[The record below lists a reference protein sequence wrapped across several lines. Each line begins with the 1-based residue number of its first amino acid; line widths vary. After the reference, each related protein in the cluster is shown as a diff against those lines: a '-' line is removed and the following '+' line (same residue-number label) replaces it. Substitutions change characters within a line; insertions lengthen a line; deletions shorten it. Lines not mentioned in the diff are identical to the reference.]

1 MMMKKL
7 CCSVMLFG
15 VLSMVFAPQ
24 LCYGNGF
31 AIYEGSARGNA
42 LGGTLVGRADDPS
55 ALFYNP
61 AGITQ
66 LPGLQMMIGATAI
79 TPSVDVVTAQGTT
92 QTEDNW
98 YFPPHFYTSY
108 QVSDVVWVGLGV
120 FSPFGLGTEFDDNW
134 AGRYNNYNA
143 TLQTVSVN
151 PNLAVKLTDKLSLAA
166 GISAMWLDI
175 KLEKKIDSSRFLGN
189 PNYNNPNVS
198 AFDVDSSLQGDTVGI
213 GFNAAAHYKACDW
226 LALGASY
233 RSQVKQNISSADA
246 DFTKPS
252 LALPAP
258 LNQLYATWFNDTTA
272 SGTVTLPDM
281 LSLGAVFRPL
291 ERLSVEIDGIWTR
304 WSTYDELSFTFSN
317 PIVVIPKPLTVVDRS
332 ITSKD
337 WHDVWR
343 IQVGAEYKV
352 TDWFDFRLGYI
363 WDESPVPDATV
374 DYILPTDNRSLYSI
388 GGGFHWQNWTVDVSY
403 TYLDCD
409 NRTITARQS
418 DGILESEFKSV
429 DANLIGLSLSY
440 KF

>member
-1 MMMKKL
+1 MKKL
-7 CCSVMLFG
+7 CCLAMLCG
-15 VLSMVFAPQ
+15 VLSMVLAPQ

-55 ALFYNP
+55 ALYYNP

-66 LPGLQMMIGATAI
+66 LPGLQMMMGATAI
-79 TPSVDVVTAQGTT
+79 TPSADVVTQFQGTRSST
-92 QTEDNW
+92 TTEDNW
-98 YFPPHFYTSY
+98 YLPPHFYTSY
-108 QVSDVVWVGLGV
+108 QVSDAVWLGLGV
-120 FSPFGLGTEFDDNW
+120 FSPFGLGVEFNENW
-134 AGRYNNYNA
+134 PGRYNSYNA
-143 TLQTVSVN
+143 ELQTVSVN
-151 PNLAVKLTDKLSLAA
+151 PNLAVKITDKLSLAA
-166 GISAMWLDI
+166 GLSAMWLNL
-175 KLEKKIDSSRFLGN
+175 KLEKKIDPYGQ
-189 PNYNNPNVS
+189 NNPNVS
-198 AFDVDSSLQGDTVGI
+198 TYDVDSTLEGDSVGI
-213 GFNAAAHYKACDW
+213 GFNVAAHYKAFDW

-233 RSQVKQNISSADA
+233 RSQVKQNVSNADA

-252 LALPAP
+252 QTPPLPPP
-258 LNQLYATWFNDTTA
+258 LNQLYPSWFNDTNA

-291 ERLSVEIDGIWTR
+291 ERLSVEVDGLWTR
-304 WSTYDELSFTFSN
+304 WSSYDELSFTFSQ
-317 PIVVIPKPLTVVDRS
+317 PIAIDRQTGGPLRTV
-332 ITSKD
+332 TTPKD

-374 DYILPTDNRSLYSI
+374 DYILPTDNRNLYSI

-403 TYLDCD
+403 TYLTNED
-409 NRTITARQS
+409 RTVAARPAQ
-418 DGILESEFKSV
+418 GILESEFKSV